1 LSILHLSHRFTVK
14 LLLCFFLGKAIQVSA
29 LEILSLLDPPSLP
42 RPLDTSYIF
51 FCRRPIAEFCGIGIS
66 FNISVRWP
74 VCIVTFFGCVFAF
87 LRGLNL
93 LFNNFNIDRGSGSD
107 PRNFD

>member
-1 LSILHLSHRFTVK
+1 LNLSHRFTVK
-14 LLLCFFLGKAIQVSA
+14 LLLCVFLGKAIQVSA

-42 RPLDTSYIF
+42 RPLDTPYIF
-51 FCRRPIAEFCGIGIS
+51 FCRRSIAEFCGIGIS

-74 VCIVTFFGCVFAF
+74 VRIITFVGYVFAF
-87 LRGLNL
+87 LRGLNF
-93 LFNNFNIDRGSGSD
+93 LFDNFNIDCGSGSD